1 MLKNRAGY
9 CPKCGGIWDVLTDG
23 VEFTSEDYIKVH
35 HKCGCGAEW
44 DEYYYAQ
51 YTGYAYEN
59 KDYDEDGEEQVY
71 GMIKEEVAHATFCQ
85 EHDCETCP
93 YSEATDCMV
102 AFLNDRAGID
112 PDEIND

>member
-1 MLKNRAGY
+1 MLKNKSGY
-9 CPKCGGIWDVLTDG
+9 CPKCGGIWDVLADG
-23 VEFTSEDYIKVH
+23 IEFTSEDYIKVH

-44 DEYYYAQ
+44 DEYYYVQ
-51 YTGYAYEN
+51 YTGYEN

-71 GMIKEEVAHATFCQ
+71 GMSKEEVAHATFCQ